1 MASVRDTYDSTLLGI
16 LSNEGEITNFLD
28 VVIGFLYRRTDFFR
42 IMKSKNDK
50 LGFPPGTAAKLLLK
64 EFKKY
69 EAFAQRDEME
79 REKKKGLVTLIC
91 LSNATE
97 SVAIYSSIFK
107 LYGLPVDHNFSANFQ
122 VTSCQCYRLKLYL
135 LPVHCVSSIV
145 CIFYSSKE
153 APTHPPGISEM
164 KTSEQQQVSSTT
176 TSKTNTPAATST
188 PQTTTATTA
197 STTTVPSTGGAGDV
211 KAPPSQNKDADED
224 TRASKQQQAFQNDP
238 LSYNGA
244 VREKYVWSQSISDV
258 DIRIFVPPY
267 IKKGKQVEV
276 TVEKRHLRVCYR
288 DDKGV
293 SQTVVDGNLTWDV
306 NKEECMWSL
315 VPAEHVHVSLE
326 KREERW
332 WESAL
337 EDEPKIN
344 VRNID
349 CSRPMTD
356 LDDEAQAKIGEMMFN
371 EQQKRLGLPQSHE
384 QKQHE

>member
-1 MASVRDTYDSTLLGI
+1 MASVRDRYDSTLLGI

-50 LGFPPGTAAKLLLK
+50 LGFPPGAAAQLLLK

-69 EAFAQRDEME
+69 EAYAQRDDIE
-79 REKKKGLVTLIC
+79 REKKKADIGL
-91 LSNATE
+91 A
-97 SVAIYSSIFK
+97 
-107 LYGLPVDHNFSANFQ
+107 
-122 VTSCQCYRLKLYL
+122 
-135 LPVHCVSSIV
+135 
-145 CIFYSSKE
+145 KE
-153 APTHPPGISEM
+153 ASTHSPGKSELE
-164 KTSEQQQVSSTT
+164 TSEQQQVSLTT
-176 TSKTNTPAATST
+176 TSKTSIPAAMST

-197 STTTVPSTGGAGDV
+197 STTTIPSTGGAGDV
-211 KAPPSQNKDADED
+211 KTPPSQNKDEDED

-244 VREKYVWSQSISDV
+244 RREKYVWSQSISDV

-293 SQTVVDGNLTWDV
+293 SQTVVDGSMTWDV

-315 VPAEHVHVSLE
+315 VPAEHIHVSLE

-384 QKQHE
+384 QKQHEMLRKAWDAEGSPFKGQPFDPSVLNFNSGGVISANVNKS

>member
-1 MASVRDTYDSTLLGI
+1 MASVRETYDSTLLGI

-42 IMKSKNDK
+42 IMKRKDDK

-64 EFKKY
+64 EFQKY
-69 EAFAQRDEME
+69 EALAQRDEME
-79 REKKKGLVTLIC
+79 REKKKADKSL
-91 LSNATE
+91 AK
-97 SVAIYSSIFK
+97 A
-107 LYGLPVDHNFSANFQ
+107 
-122 VTSCQCYRLKLYL
+122 
-135 LPVHCVSSIV
+135 
-145 CIFYSSKE
+145 
-153 APTHPPGISEM
+153 APTQPPVTRE
-164 KTSEQQQVSSTT
+164 TTT
-176 TSKTNTPAATST
+176 TSKTNIPATVST
-188 PQTTTATTA
+188 PQATAPQAT
-197 STTTVPSTGGAGDV
+197 TTTVPSTGGAGDV
-211 KAPPSQNKDADED
+211 KTLPSQKKDED
-224 TRASKQQQAFQNDP
+224 TGTVTSKEQQAFQDNP
-238 LSYNGA
+238 MSYNGA
-244 VREKYVWSQSISDV
+244 VREKYVWSQSITDA

-276 TVEKRHLRVCYR
+276 TIEKRHLRVCYR
-288 DDKGV
+288 DDKNV

-371 EQQKRLGLPQSHE
+371 EQQKRQGLPQSHE
-384 QKQHE
+384 QKQHEMLRKAWDAEGSPFKGQPFDPSVLNINSEGVISANVNKS